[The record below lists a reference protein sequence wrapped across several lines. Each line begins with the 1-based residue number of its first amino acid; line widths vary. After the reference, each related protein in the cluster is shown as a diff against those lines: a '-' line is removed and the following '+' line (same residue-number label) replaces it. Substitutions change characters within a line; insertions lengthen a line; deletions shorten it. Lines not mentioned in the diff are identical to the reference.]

1 MTRSEAG
8 FTLLE
13 VMIATVIM
21 AIAVSG
27 VLVALST
34 SVRNASKL
42 TDRDR
47 ASVLAR
53 RKMEELL
60 IEKRLPR
67 HVILEGAYDP
77 ATTNGLPSG
86 WKARVTPFELPPNP
100 APGTKILDRIEV
112 QIWWQTSAGAQTY
125 AVEGF
130 RRSILA
136 PEEVTAGA
144 LLPR

>member
-1 MTRSEAG
+1 VRRPRSG

-13 VMIATVIM
+13 VMVATVIM

-27 VLVALST
+27 VLAALST

-53 RKMEELL
+53 RKIEELL
-60 IEKRLPR
+60 VEKRLPR

-77 ATTNGLPSG
+77 ATTNGLPWG
-86 WKARVTPFELPPNP
+86 WKARVTPFEVPPNP
-100 APGTKILDRIEV
+100 TPGTKILERIEV
-112 QIWWQTSAGAQTY
+112 QIWWQTSGSAQTY

-130 RRSILA
+130 RRAVLQ
-136 PEEVTAGA
+136 PQ
-144 LLPR
+144 

>member
-1 MTRSEAG
+1 MRRG

-13 VMIATVIM
+13 VLVATVIM

-27 VLVALST
+27 VLAALST
-34 SVRNASKL
+34 SVRNATRL

-47 ASVLAR
+47 ASVFAR

-60 IEKRLPR
+60 VEKRLPR
-67 HVILEGAYDP
+67 HIILEGLYDQS
-77 ATTNGLPSG
+77 SG
-86 WKARVTPFELPPNP
+86 WKARVTPFEVPQNP

-112 QIWWQTSAGAQTY
+112 QIWWVISGRTLTFD
-125 AVEGF
+125 VEGF
-130 RRSILA
+130 RRSILT
-136 PEEVTAGA
+136 PEDIAAGA

>member
-1 MTRSEAG
+1 MRSRRG

-27 VLVALST
+27 VLAALST

-53 RKMEELL
+53 RKMQELL
-60 IEKRLPR
+60 VEKRLPR
-67 HVILEGAYDP
+67 HIVLEGAYDP
-77 ATTNGLPSG
+77 ATTSGLPWG
-86 WKARVTPFELPPNP
+86 WKARVTPFEIPPNP
-100 APGTKILDRIEV
+100 TPGTKILDRVEV
-112 QIWWQTSAGAQTY
+112 QIWWQTSGGAQTY
-125 AVEGF
+125 TVEGF

-136 PEEVTAGA
+136 PEELAAGA
-144 LLPR
+144 LLPQ